1 MGNGPIRGEEA
12 GSMRAPALLCRE
24 SVPMS
29 ALETACPITDDF
41 SCIPRPE
48 SLSRLWGE
56 AGERWDPS
64 GRLPDFSLA
73 GYRAGAALPQR
84 PIIASVIEFG
94 AIPDDGGDDSTA
106 IQSAIDATRG
116 GALLIPSGR
125 YLISDILRISH
136 GDIVLRG
143 ESGTV
148 LQISN
153 TLEEQLGK
161 ESRWN
166 SQGGSLW
173 IEPRNFH
180 RREITTVTHNAQ
192 RGDTTLRVA
201 DTSRL
206 HAGMLVYLSL
216 VDQPGSVTLEQ
227 AFHNGQ
233 AWGAHCQEWHTP
245 KYEAIWIGQIAS
257 LTSRSITFTQ
267 PLRTEVRRAW
277 SPQIMGGDFVTEVGI
292 ENLTLEFPHTPYAGH
307 NIGPNYNGLFFGRG
321 TANNWARD
329 VRIVNAINGI
339 NTKRSKWLS
348 VRNLR
353 IEGEANRQDRE
364 GFEGH
369 RGIHANECFDC
380 LFEDFAITSDF
391 VHSITIA
398 SHASGTVFAR
408 GAATSS
414 LRIDHHRDAPYENL
428 MTDMSGAA
436 SLTVGGDKC
445 AGPPAGARNTYWN
458 LADTLAPR
466 TWPAE
471 DWSYIQSNFIGRL
484 AGDNAFTSEREWFEN
499 LTAVYPSNLH
509 EAQVARMRGIQD
521 RRRIFSSVPRLGRR
535 SDYQEHDAARWAVL
549 PLLGGARYFLATTR
563 YEAGAGDLPGE
574 YAIAQS
580 GIYADVTLT
589 AQVRTPEDLHDNPSA
604 DVVLVLGYR
613 DAHTYDMAIFS
624 NGMDS
629 GIYRVRHG
637 RRETEASTRSA
648 VLRDNWWHQVGFA
661 RHDRTLTMTIDGRPV
676 ATAMTASPSPGRVG
690 IGSLDDAVWFDE
702 IAVETEPQTANKG
715 GIKPQ

>member
-1 MGNGPIRGEEA
+1 MGNGPIRSEAA

-24 SVPMS
+24 PVPMS
-29 ALETACPITDDF
+29 ALDTACPVTDDF

-48 SLSRLWGE
+48 HFSRLWGE
-56 AGERWDPS
+56 AGERWDPR

-73 GYRAGAALPQR
+73 GYRAGAEPPQH
-84 PIIASVIEFG
+84 PVIASVLEFG
-94 AIPDDGGDDSTA
+94 AVPDDGGDDTAA
-106 IQSAIDATRG
+106 IQAAIDATRG

-125 YLISDILRISH
+125 YLISDIVRVDH

-143 ESGTV
+143 EFGTV
-148 LQISN
+148 LQIDN
-153 TLEEQLGK
+153 TLEERLGK
-161 ESRWN
+161 DSRWN

-180 RREITTVTHNAQ
+180 RQDLTTVTHDAQ

-245 KYEAIWIGQIAS
+245 QYEAVWIGQIAR

-292 ENLTLEFPHTPYAGH
+292 EHLTLEFPHTPYAGH

-321 TANNWARD
+321 TAHNWARG
-329 VRIVNAINGI
+329 VTIINASNGI

-353 IEGEANRQDRE
+353 LDGEADRQDRE
-364 GFEGH
+364 GFDGH

-380 LFEDFAITSDF
+380 LFEEFVIAPHL

-398 SHASGTVFAR
+398 SHASGTVFMR
-408 GAATSS
+408 GTAAAS

-428 MTDMSGAA
+428 MTDLPGAV

-458 LADTLAPR
+458 LADTLEPQA
-466 TWPAE
+466 WPAE
-471 DWSYIQSNFIGRL
+471 DWSYIQSNFVGRL
-484 AGDNAFTSEREWFEN
+484 AGHNAFTSEREWFEN
-499 LTAVYPSNLH
+499 LSAVYPNNLH
-509 EAQVARMRGIQD
+509 EAQVARMRGMHD
-521 RRRIFSSVPRLGRR
+521 RSGIFSAAPDLGRR
-535 SDYQEHDAARWAVL
+535 NDYQEHDPERWAVL
-549 PLLGGARYFLATTR
+549 QLLGGQRYFLATTR
-563 YEAGAGDLPGE
+563 YEAMTGGLPGE
-574 YAIAQS
+574 YAIARS
-580 GIYADVTLT
+580 GPYRDVTVS

-604 DVVLVLGYR
+604 DVVLLLGYR
-613 DAHTYDMAIFS
+613 DAHNYDMAIFS
-624 NGMDS
+624 SGTDS
-629 GIYRVRHG
+629 GIYRVRRG
-637 RRETEASTRSA
+637 RREIVASARRA
-648 VLRDNWWHQVGFA
+648 VLHDNWWHRISFA
-661 RHDRTLTMTIDGRPV
+661 RHDRTLTMTIDGQTA
-676 ATAMTASPSPGRVG
+676 ATAITARPSPGRVG

-702 IAVETEPQTANKG
+702 IAVETEVQTAIKDR
-715 GIKPQ
+715 IKPK